1 MVGHGH
7 HPTCSLTCTT
17 MVWFYPTVIRM
28 PPPIII
34 VFFPFNYYYYYA
46 LFVILAMHAL
56 VYGRERVKG
65 NMTNKDGNDKAVVAE
80 KPIVCLVRHL
90 SPMGR
95 LMNRTA
101 FDFMA
106 RNSPTFISLG
116 EGLDSNLKDDTRNLI
131 KVEIAGVYAPPHF
144 TAKVGEESEGEW
156 LRSLAANQTS
166 IVCTLLSRRIVT
178 TTDRQSKSTFS
189 LSTLSP
195 LLPDKN
201 ESPLDTADFKND
213 NDNDDMESRQ
223 VAICNVSY
231 RPPGLLTLLR
241 SDLASTLVQAGRAGI
256 VSSSTGG
263 VHVDVPST
271 KTIDGSRKMKDLR
284 RDVQSLGR
292 LEGLEFEAVK
302 GGLGMWSDKEVRRG
316 RPELVE
322 EADFER
328 TASAF
333 EKIWRWVRRG

>member
-17 MVWFYPTVIRM
+17 MVWYYPTVIRM

-34 VFFPFNYYYYYA
+34 VLFPFNYYYYYA
-46 LFVILAMHAL
+46 LSVILAMHAL
-56 VYGRERVKG
+56 VFGRERLNG

-106 RNSPTFISLG
+106 RNSPTSSSLRG
-116 EGLDSNLKDDTRNLI
+116 GLDSKLKDDPRNLI
-131 KVEIAGVYAPPHF
+131 KVEIAGIYSPPHF
-144 TAKVGEESEGEW
+144 TTKVGEEREGEW
-156 LRSLAANQTS
+156 LRSLAANRTP

-178 TTDRQSKSTFS
+178 TMEKRSKSTY
-189 LSTLSP
+189 LSSTSSS
-195 LLPDKN
+195 LLPNKN
-201 ESPLDTADFKND
+201 EIPLDTAEFEND
-213 NDNDDMESRQ
+213 DDDDDMESRQ

-256 VSSSTGG
+256 VSLSTGG

-271 KTIDGSRKMKDLR
+271 KTIDGSRKMEDLR

-328 TASAF
+328 TASVF